1 MRPNP
6 GKTNFERIAN
16 GATDFMAI
24 NTSALFPEPNLNAVP
39 ASEPI
44 TGTIVSNDSC
54 IRGKSASF
62 VRHTEIDISGTALEN
77 NFFVGQAFGVITP
90 GLDCQGKPHKVR
102 LYSLACPSAG
112 EDGAGKI
119 ISTTTKRVIDEHR
132 AQKPGDDTDNHSL
145 FLGVCSNYL
154 CDLSPGDKVQVSGPN
169 GKRFLLPLDKA
180 QHNYLFVAT
189 GTGVAPFRGM
199 IKELLESSST
209 ATSCQIHL
217 VMGAPYTTDLL
228 YDDLF
233 ARLSS
238 EHENFHYHTAIS
250 REERR
255 DGSPGLY
262 VHHLLDERINNFTSL
277 LSDPKTLV
285 YICGLAGMQCGLFQ
299 TMARHG
305 VSDGYF
311 SMKDQLAN
319 IDPDDWD
326 LRTVRR
332 SVRCAE
338 RCMVEVY

>member
-1 MRPNP
+1 MT
-6 GKTNFERIAN
+6 TN
-16 GATDFMAI
+16 
-24 NTSALFPEPNLNAVP
+24 SPVLFPEPCLNVVP
-39 ASEPI
+39 AAEPVI
-44 TGTIVSNDSC
+44 GTIVSNDSC

-77 NFFVGQAFGVITP
+77 NFIVGQAFGVLAP
-90 GLDCQGKPHKVR
+90 GLDSKGAAHKVR

-112 EDGAGKI
+112 EDGAGKV
-119 ISTTTKRVIDEHR
+119 ISTTTKRVLDEHR
-132 AQKPGDDTDNHSL
+132 AQKPNETPGNHDL

-154 CDLSPGDKVQVSGPN
+154 CDLGPGDKVQVSGPN
-169 GKRFLLPLDKA
+169 GKRFLLPIDKA
-180 QHNYLFVAT
+180 QHHYLFVAT

-199 IKELLESSST
+199 IKELLESPST
-209 ATSCQIHL
+209 ATSSQIHL

-233 ARLSS
+233 ARLAN
-238 EHENFHYHTAIS
+238 EHENLHYHTAIS
-250 REERR
+250 RETRR

-262 VHHLLDERINNFTSL
+262 VHHLLDEQFEEFSSL
-277 LSDPKTLV
+277 LSNSRTLV

-305 VSDGYF
+305 LSDGYF
-311 SMKDQLAN
+311 SVKSQLAGV
-319 IDPDDWD
+319 DPDDWD
-326 LRTVRR
+326 LRTMRR